1 MARRGG
7 LFIVVVWM
15 EEIWAEGSVQ
25 GMLERERLMRGE
37 RKDDEWRMGGCKH
50 CILVLD
56 VEEKEGMTGSTWIPP
71 AFLANLLHQPK
82 LTVPSASTGSH
93 AFWSPLGSASG
104 KFWQETGG
112 REERKWGI
120 FSPPASLPRKSLL
133 SGHISHLAMVTG
145 PIPTSSPGIPG
156 ATSLPPHCI
165 PLCYEHQ
172 VSLYSLGFPTS
183 HQSLYTPSVY

>member
-1 MARRGG
+1 
-7 LFIVVVWM
+7 
-15 EEIWAEGSVQ
+15 
-25 GMLERERLMRGE
+25 MRGE

-71 AFLANLLHQPK
+71 AFLANLLHQPR

-112 REERKWGI
+112 REERNGEYLVPQLPPQEVTSIWSYLSPCNGHWSYSHQFPWDSRSY
-120 FSPPASLPRKSLL
+120 FS
-133 SGHISHLAMVTG
+133 
-145 PIPTSSPGIPG
+145 SSPLHSPLLRAPGEPLFPRVPYIP
-156 ATSLPPHCI
+156 PK
-165 PLCYEHQ
+165 
-172 VSLYSLGFPTS
+172 
-183 HQSLYTPSVY
+183 SLYTVCLLSHPQIILISV

>member
-1 MARRGG
+1 M
-7 LFIVVVWM
+7 
-15 EEIWAEGSVQ
+15 Q

-71 AFLANLLHQPK
+71 AFLANLLHQPR

-120 FSPPASLPRKSLL
+120 FSPPAP
-133 SGHISHLAMVTG
+133 
-145 PIPTSSPGIPG
+145 SPGSHFYLVI
-156 ATSLPPHCI
+156 SLTLQWSLVLFPPV
-165 PLCYEHQ
+165 P
-172 VSLYSLGFPTS
+172 LGFQELLLFLPTAF
-183 HQSLYTPSVY
+183 PSVTSTR